1 MNTHELI
8 TLAGLDPANN
18 LHVTDLPY
26 RLSSWALDNPLTVQ
40 LWRAANGQLLAWAVL
55 QTPFWAL
62 DYAIHPD
69 AGHLHPQILAWADG
83 RARELL
89 DTPYGHPAWF
99 VNAFTRQRTRCAEL
113 EAAGF
118 AAQTDVGE
126 DSWSK
131 VLLQRSSQAPI
142 KAYPPPARFVV
153 RPLAGESEVEAYVSL
168 HRSVFE
174 SKNMTVEWR
183 ARTLQHPGY
192 CPELDVVVAAPD
204 GQLAA
209 FCIGWLS
216 GKRGQIEPLGCH
228 KDYRRYALGRVALA
242 ETLRRLCAL
251 GAEGIIVETDSY
263 RNTAFALY
271 ESLGFR
277 VAEEVTVFRKD
288 YA

>member
-1 MNTHELI
+1 MHKTALI
-8 TLAGLDPANN
+8 TLAELDPANN
-18 LHVTDLPY
+18 LHVTDLPW
-26 RLSSWALDNPLTVQ
+26 RFSSWALDNPQNVQ
-40 LWRAANGQLLAWAVL
+40 LWRDASGQLLAWAVL

-69 AGHLHPQILAWADG
+69 AGHLHPQILAWADE

-99 VNAFTRQRTRCAEL
+99 VNAFNRQSSRCAEL

-126 DSWSK
+126 TSWSK
-131 VLLQRSSQAPI
+131 VFLQRSAQTPI
-142 KAYPPPARFVV
+142 KAYPPPAGFTA
-153 RPLAGESEVEAYVSL
+153 RPLAGESEVEAYVNL
-168 HRSVFE
+168 HQSVFE

-183 ARTLQHPGY
+183 ARTLQHPHY
-192 CPELDVVVAAPD
+192 CPELDVVVAAAD
-204 GQLAA
+204 GRLAA

-242 ETLRRLCAL
+242 ETLRRLVAL
-251 GAEGIIVETDSY
+251 GAQEIVVETDSY

-277 VAEEVTVFRKD
+277 VAEEVTVFRKE